1 MYTTTPMPTINP
13 MLAYLHDDDDV
24 PVHQHTW
31 VNPMLRYPTRP
42 TTTKE
47 EG

>member
-1 MYTTTPMPTINP
+1 MHTTPTTIHAI
-13 MLAYLHDDDDV
+13 MAHTHDDDDTT
-24 PVHQHTW
+24 PMQYQW
-31 VNPMLRYPTRP
+31 VNPMLRYPTRT